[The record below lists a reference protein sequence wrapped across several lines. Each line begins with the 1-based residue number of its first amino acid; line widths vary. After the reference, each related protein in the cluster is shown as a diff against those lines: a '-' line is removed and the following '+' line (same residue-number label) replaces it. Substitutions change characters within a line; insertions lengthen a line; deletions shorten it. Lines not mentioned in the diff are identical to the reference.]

1 MKKTIYN
8 WLTTILKDFSE
19 NEVESIYQNYIDDN
33 TAFNYLK
40 EQYKNNKELFEI
52 NLVEQL
58 ENNKRLL
65 QKNKKKIVLKF
76 IRPPKL

>member
-65 QKNKKKIVLKF
+65 QKQEKDCVKIF
-76 IRPPKL
+76 RPPKL